1 MEVKLNTKKGEVGE
15 KKLDTGHEELPKEG
29 ESTVADMPN
38 GLANPL
44 QIILDAVQI
53 LIVKVEA
60 LDNIKE
66 KEKAIGKL
74 KGVLEI
80 LSKNCN

>member
-1 MEVKLNTKKGEVGE
+1 MEVKLNTKKCEVGE
-15 KKLDTGHEELPKEG
+15 KKLYTGHEALPKEG

-60 LDNIKE
+60 LNNIKE